1 MQKDNDKLREKTTE
15 QDCQYID
22 LQNQK
27 SKLELKNKQ
36 LQNAV
41 YAQVRMR
48 KQAQSERNKL
58 MKENNELTKINNELV
73 QVHSEL
79 MIKINGGFINGEKET
94 IQNRKNN

>member
-1 MQKDNDKLREKTTE
+1 
-15 QDCQYID
+15 
-22 LQNQK
+22 
-27 SKLELKNKQ
+27 
-36 LQNAV
+36 
-41 YAQVRMR
+41 
-48 KQAQSERNKL
+48 

>member
-1 MQKDNDKLREKTTE
+1 MKEK
-15 QDCQYID
+15 DCQYID

-27 SKLELKNKQ
+27 LELKLKKEQ
-36 LQNAV
+36 LHDAV
-41 YAQVRMR
+41 SAQVRMR
-48 KQAQSERNKL
+48 KHAQSERNKL

-73 QVHSEL
+73 KVHSKL